1 MRIPTVLKALLG
13 ASCAVAL
20 LGTAYG
26 QATAPPPAA
35 QPAAAQPAAATTL
48 SKADQKLLI
57 DIAKGNMAEIEG
69 GKITLGKTQN
79 DQIKIYAQQIVD
91 DHTKA
96 QAELQRLASAK
107 GVTLPTELDKKQKIN
122 ADKLSAL
129 SGDNLDK
136 AYMTHLGLSGH
147 RRMHQILVN
156 AQKKAKDP
164 DLKAFADK
172 VAPTVEQ
179 HLKTSQL
186 IGTTPAKN
194 VTGDG
199 K

>member
-1 MRIPTVLKALLG
+1 M
-13 ASCAVAL
+13 
-20 LGTAYG
+20 
-26 QATAPPPAA
+26 
-35 QPAAAQPAAATTL
+35 
-48 SKADQKLLI
+48 SKGDQKLLT
-57 DIAKGNMAEIEG
+57 DIAKGNLAEIEG
-69 GKITLGKTQN
+69 GKITLAKTQN

-96 QAELQRLASAK
+96 EAELKQLASAK
-107 GVTLPTELDKKQKIN
+107 GVTLPTELDKQQKIN

-136 AYMTHLGLSGH
+136 AYMTHLGMAGH
-147 RRMHQILVN
+147 RKMHKLLVN

-172 VAPTVEQ
+172 MAPAVEQ
-179 HLKTSQL
+179 HLKTAQN

-194 VTGDG
+194 VG